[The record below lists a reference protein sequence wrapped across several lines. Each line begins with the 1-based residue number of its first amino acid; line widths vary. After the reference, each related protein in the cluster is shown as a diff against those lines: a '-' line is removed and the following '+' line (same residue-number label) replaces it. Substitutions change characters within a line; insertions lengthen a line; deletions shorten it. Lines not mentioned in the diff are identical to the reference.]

1 MFTLGAGLLGVGLV
15 IVSVLGV
22 FSLAAGDLNAV
33 AISAEIFWFAIAAIV
48 GGLFFIGIGVWRH
61 FHSIRADNARLLRP
75 REDWGRRP
83 QP

>member
-1 MFTLGAGLLGVGLV
+1 MITLGASLLGVGLV
-15 IVSVLGV
+15 IVSVLGT

-33 AISAEIFWFAIAAIV
+33 AISAEIFWFAIAAILA
-48 GGLFFIGIGVWRH
+48 GLLFITIGVWRH
-61 FHSIRADNARLLRP
+61 FQSIKEDNARLLRP

>member
-1 MFTLGAGLLGVGLV
+1 MFTFGGGLLGVGLV
-15 IVSVLGV
+15 IVSVLGI

-33 AISAEIFWFAIAAIV
+33 DISAEVFWFAIAAIV
-48 GGLFFIGIGVWRH
+48 AGLLFIGAGVWRH
-61 FHSIRADNARLLRP
+61 FQSVREENARLLRP